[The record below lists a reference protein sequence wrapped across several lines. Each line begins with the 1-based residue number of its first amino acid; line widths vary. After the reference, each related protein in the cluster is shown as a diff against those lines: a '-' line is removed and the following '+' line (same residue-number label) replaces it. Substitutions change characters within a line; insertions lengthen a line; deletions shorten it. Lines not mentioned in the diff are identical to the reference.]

1 MKKTGKPIFFIVL
14 VLIIAFTY
22 LSFAGVSTYFGD
34 NKISYVKGISDIR
47 WGIDISGGVEAAF
60 TPPESEI
67 ENITTDDMKKAEQI
81 IKQRLVNQNITDA
94 EVVRDDMGKQ
104 IVVRFP
110 WKSDEANFDPAA
122 AVEELGSMAVLT
134 FNTGDETQKGTQLLE
149 GSKDVKSATYQ
160 YVDGEHQILLKLTD
174 HGKAAFATA
183 TKDNLNSTIAIWLDN
198 ECLSAPT
205 VNDVITNGEAVI
217 SGSFT
222 AEEAQETAALINAG
236 SLPFELSVDESK
248 LSIIAPT
255 LGKSSLNVMLIA
267 GIIAFA
273 IIVVMMLVLYRLPGF
288 VAVLSLTTQIA
299 GIFACISG
307 FVPFLE
313 SFTLTIPGLA
323 GIILSIGMG
332 VDANVINAERIKDE
346 INTGRTIDGS
356 IKTGYKRAFSAIIDG
371 NVTVVIVSVILMG
384 AFGPADSIFAKV
396 LSPLMFMFSSSIT
409 GSVYSFGYTL
419 LIGAIFNILIGVML
433 SKVMTQSL
441 ASFKCLRKPWL
452 YGGKKNV

>member
-149 GSKDVKSATYQ
+149 GSKEVKSSTYQ
-160 YVDGEHQILLKLTD
+160 
-174 HGKAAFATA
+174 
-183 TKDNLNSTIAIWLDN
+183 
-198 ECLSAPT
+198 
-205 VNDVITNGEAVI
+205 
-217 SGSFT
+217 
-222 AEEAQETAALINAG
+222 
-236 SLPFELSVDESK
+236 
-248 LSIIAPT
+248 
-255 LGKSSLNVMLIA
+255 
-267 GIIAFA
+267 
-273 IIVVMMLVLYRLPGF
+273 
-288 VAVLSLTTQIA
+288 
-299 GIFACISG
+299 
-307 FVPFLE
+307 
-313 SFTLTIPGLA
+313 
-323 GIILSIGMG
+323 
-332 VDANVINAERIKDE
+332 
-346 INTGRTIDGS
+346 
-356 IKTGYKRAFSAIIDG
+356 
-371 NVTVVIVSVILMG
+371 
-384 AFGPADSIFAKV
+384 
-396 LSPLMFMFSSSIT
+396 
-409 GSVYSFGYTL
+409 
-419 LIGAIFNILIGVML
+419 
-433 SKVMTQSL
+433 
-441 ASFKCLRKPWL
+441 
-452 YGGKKNV
+452 